1 MEPTRATPP
10 ERPTQPAATGPAG
23 TSRPGAA
30 ADDQAPS
37 GTSQGFALLL
47 AALDGDGALPP
58 PSAQDALAPEVTVSD
73 ADDDVAAGEAEIC
86 DALQPPDGNVPDAI
100 GLAAHLGLLLNQV
113 LPAQGGQGQEVN
125 SMVAE
130 TARIDGA
137 VPPRAGRVGAR
148 AAGAA
153 VVRLPA
159 GDSGAASAAVAVTGA
174 GDMPGAAVSARQGAN
189 AATSGAAVPF
199 AALAQKADAAR
210 EGGRAAV
217 RGELS
222 SSHAPGAA
230 AAPLSLVQALADAA
244 SVRSRSAPAAQ
255 TAGEGGAVAAG
266 DAGVH
271 QPRAPWAANGTD
283 AATALAQDA
292 PAGESFMEQLS
303 EQVAFW
309 VHQKTQRAELT
320 LDRDGEAVRVHL
332 TLTGDA
338 AKITFLSDHAEARRA
353 FDAGI
358 DDLRAMLS
366 EQGLELAGVNVGIAA
381 QHQASP
387 GANTGDGGKASSEGE
402 GARQGVARV
411 EVPTTPASA
420 AGRSGRA
427 RALDVFV

>member
-1 MEPTRATPP
+1 METTRATPP
-10 ERPTQPAATGPAG
+10 ERPAQPTAAG
-23 TSRPGAA
+23 TGRPGA
-30 ADDQAPS
+30 ADDQATPRAPR
-37 GTSQGFALLL
+37 GFALLL
-47 AALDGDGALPP
+47 ATLGDDGALPVP
-58 PSAQDALAPEVTVSD
+58 GPAQEALVPQPAVLDAVDGVAP
-73 ADDDVAAGEAEIC
+73 GEGEIC
-86 DALQPPDGNVPDAI
+86 DASRPPDNDEHDVT

-113 LPAQGGQGQEVN
+113 LPALDGQGIQAN

-130 TARIDGA
+130 TARIDGTA
-137 VPPRAGRVGAR
+137 PPQAGRVGAR

-153 VVRLPA
+153 AARLHA
-159 GDSGAASAAVAVTGA
+159 GA
-174 GDMPGAAVSARQGAN
+174 GRAAPAAMAAAGTGDAPGAGTSVRQGAN
-189 AATSGAAVPF
+189 AATGGAAVPF
-199 AALAQKADAAR
+199 APVAQTADVAG

-222 SSHAPGAA
+222 SGPAPAVA

-244 SVRSRSAPAAQ
+244 SVRSRAAPAAQ
-255 TAGEGGAVAAG
+255 TAGEVAAG

-283 AATALAQDA
+283 AAAALAQDA

-320 LDRDGEAVRVHL
+320 LDRDGEVVRVHL